1 MNSVSVAASFVAGLA
16 SILSPCILP
25 VAPAVMAGSVGSR
38 LRPLAVVSGMFLTFT
53 LMGGAFAALG
63 VTSGAS
69 DDLLRG
75 FFIATIF
82 LFGLVMVSPRLK
94 SRFSAA
100 TSRVTGRARVSGD
113 TGSLL
118 GGFALGLSLGVV
130 WVPCLG
136 PILGP
141 VLSLAASQ
149 ETVMRGTLLLAVYS
163 SGAAVPLLAL
173 AYGGKA
179 AAARLEAVKRRG
191 RALERAAGVV
201 LVLTA
206 VAMALGLD
214 RAVQTALLP
223 YVPSLV

>member
-1 MNSVSVAASFVAGLA
+1 MNSISVAASFVAGLA

-38 LRPLAVVSGMFLTFT
+38 LRPLAVVSGMFITFT
-53 LMGGAFAALG
+53 LMGGALAALG

-69 DDLLRG
+69 DEVLRA
-75 FFIATIF
+75 FFIGTIF
-82 LFGLVMVSPRLK
+82 AFGLVMVSPRLK

-100 TSRVTGRARVSGD
+100 TSRVTGHARFSGD
-113 TGSLL
+113 TGSVL
-118 GGFALGLSLGVV
+118 GGFLLGLSLGVV

-141 VLSLAASQ
+141 ILGLAASQ
-149 ETVMRGTLLLAVYS
+149 ETVLRGTMLLAVYS
-163 SGAAVPLLAL
+163 VGAAVPLLGL

-191 RALERAAGVV
+191 KALERAAGAV
-201 LVLTA
+201 LIATA
-206 VAMALGLD
+206 VAMAVGLD

-223 YVPSLV
+223 YLPAV